1 MSAEKISLFY
11 KEGSSDKVYNLE
23 LVTTGK
29 TWDVNYQYGRRGS
42 SLTTGQKIS
51 TTDYYKAKLAYDKI
65 VTEKISKGYQ
75 VFTNTFSPYT
85 PYNSGGAIAPTS
97 EDTGIRPQL
106 LNEIEEEDLEKYITD
121 DNWCAQEKFDGRRRL
136 LIKQGTKVKG
146 TNRKGLVVGI
156 TSNIEND
163 LLKLDVPS
171 IILDGEAFDDRVMIF
186 DSLGEN
192 LPYKERYQKMLNL
205 LNQYEEKSI
214 IPVSTAWTTEDKRE
228 LLKCLRRCNAE
239 GIVFKNIHSTYKP
252 GRPNSGGDQL
262 KFKFVT
268 TASCIVGRIN
278 AGKRSV
284 ALTVYDSEFKLV
296 EIGNVT
302 IYPNQ
307 DVPKLGEIVEVRYLY
322 YFDKGSLFQPV
333 LLGTGDCSR
342 DDIDL
347 KDCLLSKLKL
357 KRQEV
362 LSE

>member
-1 MSAEKISLFY
+1 MSEEKISLFY
-11 KEGSSDKVYNLE
+11 NEGSSDKVYNVE
-23 LVTTGK
+23 LINSKITGD
-29 TWDVNYQYGRRGS
+29 WHVNIGYGRRGNA
-42 SLTTGQKIS
+42 LTIGNKIS
-51 TTDYYKAKLAYDKI
+51 TVDYNRAKKVYDKL
-65 VTEKISKGYQ
+65 VAEKTAKGYKSSSS
-75 VFTNTFSPYT
+75 SPT
-85 PYNSGGAIAPTS
+85 PIYKTGGIISTP

-106 LNEIEEEDLEKYITD
+106 LNEVDEEDLEKYITD

-156 TSNIEND
+156 TSDIEKD

-171 IILDGEAFDDRVMIF
+171 VILDGEAFDDRVMIF

-307 DVPKLGEIVEVRYLY
+307 NVPKLGEIVEVRYLY

-333 LLGTGDCSR
+333 LLGNGDCSR

-357 KRQEV
+357 KREEV

>member
-1 MSAEKISLFY
+1 MEEKINLYY

-23 LVTTGK
+23 LVKAGS
-29 TWDVNYQYGRRGS
+29 TWEVNFQYGRRGS
-42 SLTTGQKIS
+42 SLNTGQKIS
-51 TTDYYKAKLAYDKI
+51 TTIYNRAKTVYDKL
-65 VTEKISKGYQ
+65 VSEKTAKGYL
-75 VFTNTFSPYT
+75 VANPTGS
-85 PYNSGGAIAPTS
+85 SMGGPIGGSISSA

-136 LIKQGTKVKG
+136 LIKQGAKAKG

-156 TSNIEND
+156 TSEIEND
-163 LLKLDVPS
+163 LLKLNTSSV
-171 IILDGEAFDDRVMIF
+171 ILDGEAFEDHVMVF

-192 LPYKERYQKMLNL
+192 LPYKERYQKMKNL
-205 LNQYEEKSI
+205 LNQSEETGI
-214 IPVSTAWTTEDKRE
+214 IPVSTAWTTEDKRD
-228 LLKCLRRCNAE
+228 LLECLRKGNRE
-239 GIVFKNIHSTYKP
+239 GIVFKNVNSMYKP

-284 ALTVYDSEFKLV
+284 SLLVNNDEGKLV
-296 EIGNVT
+296 EVGNVT
-302 IYPNQ
+302 VYPNQ
-307 DVPKLGEIVEVRYLY
+307 DIPKLGEIVEVRYLY

-347 KDCLLSKLKL
+347 KDCQLSKLKL